1 MVGGATPEA
10 KPEPPLPPETPLTP
24 DPNPPGPAFCDEPP
38 RPDTSVCII
47 RPDFGGG
54 FCNVDPPTGDMLD
67 PPECFP
73 AESTPEPAFCDE
85 PPRPGTSVCIIRPE
99 FGGGFCNVD
108 PPTGDM
114 LDPPECFPAESTPE
128 PAFCDEPPRPGTSV
142 CIIRPEF
149 GGGFCNVDPRTGD
162 MLDPPECFPAESK
175 KQQPAAGGG
184 CRGECNLGPIPH
196 PTVRRGSKGA
206 SVGEL
211 QEKLNTVIVVGAPLV
226 VDCDFGPRTDDAVRQ
241 FQANEGL
248 DADGIVGPKTWDTL
262 DRLAVRP
269 QCGV

>member
-1 MVGGATPEA
+1 MVGAASPTEAADFDEFRPDENAPE
-10 KPEPPLPPETPLTP
+10 
-24 DPNPPGPAFCDEPP
+24 PAFCDEPP

-47 RPDFGGG
+47 RPEFGGG
-54 FCNVDPPTGDMLD
+54 FCNVDPRTGDLRD

-73 AESTPEPAFCDE
+73 AEGAPEPAFCDE

-108 PPTGDM
+108 PGTGD
-114 LDPPECFPAESTPE
+114 LRDPPECFPAEGE
-128 PAFCDEPPRPGTSV
+128 
-142 CIIRPEF
+142 
-149 GGGFCNVDPRTGD
+149 
-162 MLDPPECFPAESK
+162 

-184 CRGECNLGPIPH
+184 CRDECNQGPIPH

-226 VDCDFGPRTDDAVRQ
+226 VDCDFGPLTDDVVRQ

-248 DADGIVGPKTWDTL
+248 DADGIVGPKTWDAL

-269 QCGV
+269 QCSV